1 MNEDCVRAH
10 ESKTKV
16 SARNEDINGK
26 KKGEKGK
33 SMAGAA
39 MIEGC
44 KQQDGV
50 NIIDSHYKTLDK
62 ARRSVVDLYNRT
74 MWVLLSQTHSLTHKY
89 NRHDASDETNRSSVK
104 KYAHKRMDSPKY
116 KFIYGH

>member
-10 ESKTKV
+10 ESKRKV
-16 SARNEDINGK
+16 SARNEDIN
-26 KKGEKGK
+26 EKIRRKSK

-62 ARRSVVDLYNRT
+62 ARRSVVALHNRT

-89 NRHDASDETNRSSVK
+89 NRHDASNEINRSSMK
-104 KYAHKRMDSPKY
+104 KYAHKRRDSPKY